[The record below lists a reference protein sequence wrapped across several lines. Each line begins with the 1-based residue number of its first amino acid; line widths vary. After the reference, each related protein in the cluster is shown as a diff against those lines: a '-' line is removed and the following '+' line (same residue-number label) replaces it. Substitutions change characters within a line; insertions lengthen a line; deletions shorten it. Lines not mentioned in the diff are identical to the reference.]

1 MAIWRDWASLN
12 IKEWCD
18 RLRPTKNEYKK
29 MLHSKKDR
37 KKENITK
44 RKQERTIKGQS
55 LRTSFS
61 IVEKQVAMYTVMSW
75 KKYTS

>member
-1 MAIWRDWASLN
+1 
-12 IKEWCD
+12 
-18 RLRPTKNEYKK
+18 
-29 MLHSKKDR
+29 MLHSKKER

-55 LRTSFS
+55 PRTSFS